1 MAENQESATDIIQ
14 ELALVTDALQ
24 TMFPDGK
31 IICVYELNDNDFSK
45 VQTNFRK
52 IDHQHKKFSVDISG
66 LEHVFIHEDS
76 TFMEPEKTPVKEEKK
91 NFITSVKTKISS
103 WFKSGSPSV

>member
-45 VQTNFRK
+45 VQT
-52 IDHQHKKFSVDISG
+52 
-66 LEHVFIHEDS
+66 
-76 TFMEPEKTPVKEEKK
+76 FMEPEKTPVIEEKK
-91 NFITSVKTKISS
+91 NFISSVKTKISS

>member
-1 MAENQESATDIIQ
+1 
-14 ELALVTDALQ
+14 
-24 TMFPDGK
+24 
-31 IICVYELNDNDFSK
+31 
-45 VQTNFRK
+45 
-52 IDHQHKKFSVDISG
+52 VDISG

-91 NFITSVKTKISS
+91 NFIASVKTKISS